1 MFQPYIKRNAIRAF
15 MIAFVFS
22 TLYQY
27 LLNKK
32 DLSKYL
38 LQEYKPHQIKT
49 LSLFEANKSGIYS
62 CLGYFAIY
70 FAGQSICFYLTSK
83 VKEK

>member
-1 MFQPYIKRNAIRAF
+1 

-22 TLYQY
+22 TVYQFM
-27 LLNKK
+27 LTKNN
-32 DLSKYL
+32 LSKYL
-38 LQEYKPHQIKT
+38 LKEYTPNEIKN

-70 FAGQSICFYLTSK
+70 FAGQSISFYMTSK